1 MEDLLCSL
9 YKKLYSTGM
18 DAMDV
23 IVDTI
28 NAMRALGEVRN
39 CLLHLISE
47 DCDLELPMNIKVPI
61 KTILEH
67 EIILSGIFR
76 LVEQNQELR
85 NCLI

>member
-1 MEDLLCSL
+1 VFTLQKTLQ
-9 YKKLYSTGM
+9 Y
-18 DAMDV
+18 AMDV

-28 NAMRALGEVRN
+28 NAMQTIEKAKT

-61 KTILEH
+61 TTILEH

-76 LVEQNQELR
+76 LVEQNQTKTL
-85 NCLI
+85 